1 MKYLLFLDYD
11 GTLTPIVDKPSLAV
25 LSVPRR
31 RLLKKA
37 SKNRQI
43 KIAVVSGRKLSD
55 LKQKVNIKGIY
66 YAGNHGFEIE
76 GPKVR
81 VIHPKAKKIIP
92 TLVKIKSKLK
102 NALKGISGIIV
113 EDKVLTLSL
122 HYRLAKTKDLKRIDR
137 IFHSVTAPYKSI
149 RATHGKKVYEVRPK
163 VKWDKGQAVLW
174 LIKKIAKKN
183 KAVPIY
189 IGDDVTDEDAFKV
202 LKRKGLTL
210 RVGRSKNSSAQRF
223 LRNVNSVYN
232 FIESL
237 QKMC

>member
-1 MKYLLFLDYD
+1 MKYFLFLDYD
-11 GTLTPIVDKPSLAV
+11 GTLTPIVKKPTLAI

-31 RLLKKA
+31 RSLKKA
-37 SKNRQI
+37 SKNKRI

-76 GPKVR
+76 GPNIK

-92 TLVKIKSKLK
+92 TLKKINSKLK
-102 NALKGISGIIV
+102 SALKGIKGIIV
-113 EDKVLTLSL
+113 EDKALTLSL
-122 HYRLAKTKDLKRIDR
+122 HYRLAGKKDLRKIDR
-137 IFHSVTAPYKSI
+137 IFHSVTAPYKNI
-149 RATHGKKVYEVRPK
+149 RITHGKKVYEVRPK

-174 LIKKIAKKN
+174 LIKKLAEKT

-189 IGDDVTDEDAFKV
+189 IGDDVTDEDAFKA
-202 LKRKGLTL
+202 LKRKGITL
-210 RVGRSKNSSAQRF
+210 RVGRSRTSCAQRF
-223 LRNVNSVYN
+223 LRNVNSVYK

-237 QKMC
+237 QKIC